1 MPVIIDSP
9 TSARIVGHDD
19 KLALIQRY
27 LTYTDKSIAYQI
39 QKLKHSQWF
48 DAERH
53 ADQLEELQRLHKP
66 CLLKQD
72 ENGYYTL
79 SGLASEVALFLNDTV
94 TNTVT
99 YPKPGRSIPWE
110 KVPPALRPYQRET
123 VDLFMERFHAA
134 AELAT
139 GLGKSYILMYL
150 AKELGLKTVVMAPTT
165 SIANQLYDDF
175 VLFLGK
181 KRVGRYYGGKKDSS
195 RLVTVAIHASLARID
210 PTSDDWAALSAAQV
224 FIADESHL
232 CPANTLYEVC
242 TGLCGSAP
250 YRFFLSGTQLRGDGA
265 DLLLRGVT
273 GPVLKRM
280 SVIDGVEQGWLAKPT
295 FKVLSVTSDDPYEG
309 SDPMKATQKHLLYN
323 PLVNAK
329 AGALAT
335 AAVAKMDHQVLILID
350 EVKQFRYLSPHLK
363 AEARFAHGPL
373 NKENEKD
380 VPEAHRDADNKQLV
394 KDFNDRKFPILVGT
408 SAISLG
414 TDVKS
419 VQTLIYL
426 QGGKSEV
433 QIRQAV
439 GRGTRKVPG
448 KDECVVIDFDVVNS
462 DLVHRHALER
472 QAIFREIYPDVEV
485 L

>member
-1 MPVIIDSP
+1 MPLLIDQP
-9 TSARIVGHDD
+9 TRVRIAGHDD
-19 KLALIQRY
+19 KLALLKRY
-27 LTYTDKSIAYQI
+27 LTYTDKSIGYQI
-39 QKLKHSQWF
+39 QKLKHAQWF

-53 ADQLEELQRLHKP
+53 GEQLEELQALYKP

-72 ENGYYTL
+72 ETGYHTL
-79 SGLASEVALFLNDTV
+79 SGLAPEVALFLQDTV
-94 TNTVT
+94 ENSIT
-99 YPKPGRSIPWE
+99 YPSVGRTIPWE
-110 KVPPALRPYQRET
+110 KVPPPLRPYQRET
-123 VDLFMERFHAA
+123 VDLFIKHRHAA

-150 AKELGLKTVVMAPTT
+150 AKELALKTVVMAPTT
-165 SIANQLYDDF
+165 SIADQLYDDF
-175 VLFLGK
+175 ITFLGK
-181 KRVGRYYGGKKDSS
+181 KRVGRYYGGKKETGK
-195 RLVTVAIHASLARID
+195 LVTVAIHASLARID
-210 PTSDDWAALSAAQV
+210 PGSSDWDALSATQV

-232 CPANTLYEVC
+232 CPATTLYAVC
-242 TGLCGSAP
+242 TGLCGTAP

-280 SVIDGVEQGWLAKPT
+280 SVADGVTEGWLAKPI
-295 FKVLSVTSDDPYEG
+295 FRVLQVTSDDTYEG

-329 AGALAT
+329 AGALAN
-335 AAVAKMDHQVLILID
+335 AAVAKLNHQVLVLVD
-350 EVKQFRYLSPHLK
+350 EVKQFRYLSPHFK
-363 AEARFAHGPL
+363 AQAKFAHGPL

-380 VPEAHRDADNKQLV
+380 VPEEHRDVDNKQLV

-408 SAISLG
+408 SAVSLG
-414 TDVKS
+414 TDIRS

-426 QGGKSEV
+426 MGGKSEV
-433 QIRQAV
+433 QLRQAV

-472 QAIFREIYPDVEV
+472 QAIFAAIYPDLQIV
-485 L
+485 